1 MPTESNANRMAEIEG
16 KEMLSNSK
24 VLLPTWESAGT
35 LNSYDLIAAY
45 AEQKVP
51 LVALRR

>member
-1 MPTESNANRMAEIEG
+1 MATESNANRMAEIEG
-16 KEMLSNSK
+16 KEMLSNTK
-24 VLLPTWESAGT
+24 VLLPTRESAGT
-35 LNSYDLIAAY
+35 SNSYDLIATY